1 MLDKSKTDPALGE
14 RVHRRLLEAGVETPL
29 SPDGIPTGTNPTEVI
44 RESVK
49 NIMRVMGLDLTDDS
63 LVETPSR
70 IAKMYLNDLYWGLD
84 YNNFPKTTVIE
95 NKMQYENMLLER
107 HISVKSTCEHHL
119 LPFLGEAFI
128 AYIPQDYIIGLSKI
142 NRVVEFF
149 CRRPQVQERLTEQI
163 FHTLVE
169 LLGTESVA
177 VVIKAQHSCVRVRGV
192 EDVNSDTVT
201 SRIGGL
207 FLDRPAL
214 RDEFYQAIK
223 L

>member
-14 RVHRRLLEAGVETPL
+14 RVHRRLLEEGVETPL
-29 SPDGIPTGTNPTEVI
+29 SPDGIPTDTSPMEVI

-63 LVETPSR
+63 LIETPSR

-95 NKMQYENMLLER
+95 NKMHYESMLIER

-119 LPFLGEAFI
+119 LPFLGEAYI
-128 AYIPQDYIIGLSKI
+128 AYIPHDYIVGLSKI

-163 FHTLVE
+163 YHTLVE

-192 EDVNSDTVT
+192 EDINSDTMT